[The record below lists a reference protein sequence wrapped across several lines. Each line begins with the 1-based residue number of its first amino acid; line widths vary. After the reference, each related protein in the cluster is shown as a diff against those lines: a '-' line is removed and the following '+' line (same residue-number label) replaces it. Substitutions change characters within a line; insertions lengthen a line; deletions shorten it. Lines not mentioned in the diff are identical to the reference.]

1 MCHRNWIN
9 SKRDQL
15 WGDYGETSTL
25 QQILFQLRLE
35 RKGALPKKLEQETD
49 VVGFEARENIWTD
62 WHRMIFETT
71 PILKAIAAVDICN
84 RSFHQ
89 IKRWET
95 TMRPK
100 NGGADNFDPNEMTW
114 RKDVYICNFHFYSTT
129 LSLALS
135 AKYAINSVQTLMS
148 FKAIISSALVLIL
161 AVLTL
166 HETFSYK
173 TAISHRMHRAAS
185 SRHLARWWF
194 RRKPSKHSHT
204 RPSPSPCSALRGWTS
219 AAPILVVRSH
229 QGPPPITS
237 PSITP
242 KPIHLPTPQIP
253 DNRFYPPLC
262 RYLTPSRHNEEPH
275 HPPPAPAPTPRL
287 PPMGLGWGLPKP
299 PLQVSL
305 LIGEIQQAAFC
316 FAGGKYASALT
327 SSQCNFR
334 SSTLIH

>member
-1 MCHRNWIN
+1 MCHGNWIN
-9 SKRDQL
+9 SKRGQLL
-15 WGDYGETSTL
+15 WGNINAATNLVPTET
-25 QQILFQLRLE
+25 LE
-35 RKGALPKKLEQETD
+35 ERRASKKLEQEAD

-100 NGGADNFDPNEMTW
+100 NGEADNPDPNEMTW

-194 RRKPSKHSHT
+194 RRKPLKHT
-204 RPSPSPCSALRGWTS
+204 A
-219 AAPILVVRSH
+219 
-229 QGPPPITS
+229 
-237 PSITP
+237 TP
-242 KPIHLPTPQIP
+242 A
-253 DNRFYPPLC
+253 
-262 RYLTPSRHNEEPH
+262 
-275 HPPPAPAPTPRL
+275 HPPQSVLSPPR
-287 PPMGLGWGLPKP
+287 
-299 PLQVSL
+299 V
-305 LIGEIQQAAFC
+305 
-316 FAGGKYASALT
+316 
-327 SSQCNFR
+327 N
-334 SSTLIH
+334 

>member
-15 WGDYGETSTL
+15 LWGDYEETSTL

-35 RKGALPKKLEQETD
+35 RKGALAKKLEQETD

-100 NGGADNFDPNEMTW
+100 NGEADNFDPNEMTW

-129 LSLALS
+129 PSLALS

-194 RRKPSKHSHT
+194 RRKPSNTPHPPQPQSVLSTPRVNLRRTHPC
-204 RPSPSPCSALRGWTS
+204 RLQPSGPSPHHISIDNPQTHSSAHTS
-219 AAPILVVRSH
+219 DP
-229 QGPPPITS
+229 
-237 PSITP
+237 
-242 KPIHLPTPQIP
+242 
-253 DNRFYPPLC
+253 
-262 RYLTPSRHNEEPH
+262 
-275 HPPPAPAPTPRL
+275 
-287 PPMGLGWGLPKP
+287 W
-299 PLQVSL
+299 
-305 LIGEIQQAAFC
+305 
-316 FAGGKYASALT
+316 
-327 SSQCNFR
+327 
-334 SSTLIH
+334 